1 MNGVKGASIFFF
13 TEGQP
18 WGTLRIS
25 DQKAVL
31 LYKVV
36 GDSSLPVK
44 LLRLHPICLFTS
56 QKTPDKHTK
65 FEDSLF
71 STYFATYHSLFIK
84 RKIIIKVQY
93 IPFTWPVYL
102 Q

>member
-1 MNGVKGASIFFF
+1 MLTKKQF
-13 TEGQP
+13 
-18 WGTLRIS
+18 
-25 DQKAVL
+25 L
-31 LYKVV
+31 LYKVGA